1 MRLLHWIILAL
12 ATSCTLATNP
22 VEEQVLKTID
32 EMEAAVMSGDA
43 GAYMA
48 SVYPGDEVFLTEQR
62 AWFMD
67 LKRNPVSDFEIEPV
81 GAVRLHGLN
90 GWNALLDVKVHWT
103 LKSDGIDR
111 TYTYK
116 AHFTRN
122 GWHMATPNASWLY
135 SGIYWDGGKYP
146 RDGVRPRICSTSSNQ
161 ELANGVYDCVPD
173 IQGTIERNLDLK
185 LSSPLTVK
193 IYPDMQA
200 LQYSI
205 APGYIN
211 PISGWN
217 EPGESIKILS
227 RDDVSAERIS
237 SLLAHEIG
245 HAVSFE
251 FGDQTINA
259 PWWSLEGIAELVA
272 DEYRSTPPE
281 KRIVRIAKQVAQGD
295 RRTWDQLSDF
305 KGEALNHS
313 RYVYSQGW
321 SMVRYITMSFGK
333 KARNAWFTEMGQ
345 GASVEEATQSALKIS
360 FDDLDRAWEAEMI
373 SIAEQAED

>member
-1 MRLLHWIILAL
+1 MRSACAFILVCLLSTTGFGSEELI
-12 ATSCTLATNP
+12 TQGMQETLDSIESA
-22 VEEQVLKTID
+22 VLD
-32 EMEAAVMSGDA
+32 QDA
-43 GAYMA
+43 GAFMA
-48 SVYPGDEVFLTEQR
+48 IVDISDPVRTQEIR
-62 AWFMD
+62 AWFAD
-67 LKRNPVSDFEIEPV
+67 LNRNPVMDFEI
-81 GAVRLHGLN
+81 
-90 GWNALLDVKVHWT
+90 
-103 LKSDGIDR
+103 
-111 TYTYK
+111 
-116 AHFTRN
+116 
-122 GWHMATPNASWLY
+122 TP
-135 SGIYWDGGKYP
+135 I
-146 RDGVRPRICSTSSNQ
+146 DGVRYGPLFTPAKIPVEIRWRLESDS
-161 ELANGVYDCVPD
+161 
-173 IQGTIERNLDLK
+173 IERSLSQTLTLVPLNRNADSPWLYAGKYWGGPVLSDEEGLRVFSEKKHATLAEDVREIVPAILRAIERDLDLM
-185 LSSPLTVK
+185 LSEPLTIK

-217 EPGESIKILS
+217 EPGESIKILG

-281 KRIVRIAKQVAQGD
+281 IRIVRIAKQVAQGD